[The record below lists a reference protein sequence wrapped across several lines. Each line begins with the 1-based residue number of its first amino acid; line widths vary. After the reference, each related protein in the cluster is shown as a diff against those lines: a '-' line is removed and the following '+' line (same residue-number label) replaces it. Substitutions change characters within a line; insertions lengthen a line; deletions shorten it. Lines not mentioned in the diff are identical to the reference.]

1 MRGGIWRGVLGA
13 GEWGADRVNTLAAT
27 AATAAAA
34 QREREKWL
42 EVGAN
47 GQTIT
52 LFSYYQPSLILDTA

>member
-34 QREREKWL
+34 QREREG
-42 EVGAN
+42 EVAGS
-47 GQTIT
+47 G
-52 LFSYYQPSLILDTA
+52 S